1 MDNKEFLEI
10 KNKYEEGLLSEDD
23 LTDEQVI
30 MLTQYYNKEIDEL
43 KNKINNLDIKL
54 NTRKEKFLELIEK
67 AKKLKK

>member
-30 MLTQYYNKEIDEL
+30 MLTQYYNKEIVEL

-54 NTRKEKFLELIEK
+54 NTSKEKFLELIEK

>member
-54 NTRKEKFLELIEK
+54 NTSKEKFLELIEK

>member
-10 KNKYEEGLLSEDD
+10 KNKYEEGLLSEDA

-30 MLTQYYNKEIDEL
+30 MLTKYYTKEIDEL
-43 KNKINNLDIKL
+43 KNKSNSLDTKL
-54 NTRKEKFLELIEK
+54 NTSKEKFLELIEK